1 MPVVWR
7 PKLKNPGTQEC
18 SVLKAYGIYYNIST
32 HARSKFSH
40 NQVQTYV
47 LRNQFN
53 HREPPQL
60 VFSCQFIRLGLVD
73 QVFVLHVF
81 YSSVY
86 FFTLLI
92 GLSELQAYLMTF
104 EVLLRRNLDIDF
116 EGEIYRN
123 VLEKASSKLYVGPV
137 EMLLNRMEERNVTV
151 EAYGNALGVT
161 LKAVAEN
168 KAETKEDDK
177 GYWSHGNH
185 GTMIE
190 MLAPERTRSS

>member
-1 MPVVWR
+1 M
-7 PKLKNPGTQEC
+7 
-18 SVLKAYGIYYNIST
+18 
-32 HARSKFSH
+32 
-40 NQVQTYV
+40 
-47 LRNQFN
+47 
-53 HREPPQL
+53 
-60 VFSCQFIRLGLVD
+60 
-73 QVFVLHVF
+73 FVLHVF

-86 FFTLLI
+86 SFTFLI
-92 GLSELQAYLMTF
+92 GLSELQAYLVTF
-104 EVLLRRNLDIDF
+104 EVLSRRNSDIDF

-123 VLEKASSKLYVGPV
+123 ELEKASSKLYVGPV

-177 GYWSHGNH
+177 GYWSDGNH

-190 MLAPERTRSS
+190 MFPSQPSQTC